1 MTELL
6 IDHTYLE
13 TATAFMCIV
22 VMHHAKAIKICCLI
36 ILSTENMIRGS
47 IKVYQNARC
56 SVKWIKNSVK
66 KGIKLTYRITVHQ
79 WMVLPW

>member
-1 MTELL
+1 MENV
-6 IDHTYLE
+6 I
-13 TATAFMCIV
+13 AFTCIV
-22 VMHHAKAIKICCLI
+22 FMHHAKAIKMCFLI
-36 ILSTENMIRGS
+36 ISSTENMIRGS

-66 KGIKLTYRITVHQ
+66 KGIKLTYRITVHL